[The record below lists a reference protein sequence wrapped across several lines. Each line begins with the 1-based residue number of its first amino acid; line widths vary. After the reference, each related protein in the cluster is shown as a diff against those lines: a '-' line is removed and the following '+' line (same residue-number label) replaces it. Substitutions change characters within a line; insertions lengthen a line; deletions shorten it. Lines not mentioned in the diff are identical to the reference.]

1 MGQGTRRDKGVSL
14 PIPCI
19 DRLATTLTYSVGVTM
34 SPQRRSGV
42 DQAQAVRRIAQVLND
57 GQARGRSSR
66 LARLMGTTLATVQS
80 WAAAGESEH
89 RKRSMA
95 PTARRLLFLLL
106 ALHQRGVDLDDL
118 RRSTRALEREYLGG
132 DDE

>member
-1 MGQGTRRDKGVSL
+1 M
-14 PIPCI
+14 
-19 DRLATTLTYSVGVTM
+19 
-34 SPQRRSGV
+34 
-42 DQAQAVRRIAQVLND
+42 DQAQAVRRIAQLLN
-57 GQARGRSSR
+57 ANEVRGRSAR
-66 LARLMGTTLATVQS
+66 LARLMGTTVATVQS

-106 ALHQRGVDLDDL
+106 ALHRQGVDLDDL
-118 RRSTRALEREYLGG
+118 RRSARALEREYLGE